1 MSEDNKTEV
10 NNIKTKRKLLKP
22 VHIFIILIAVI
33 GTSFAYF
40 LASGTINLGNITTS
54 NIAMAFS
61 SGENAIIANGIPLYD
76 EEVETDAAYLIFS
89 VKNTGTNTMYT
100 NLYLENITMSS
111 EIFKSED
118 FKWSLEEGSGI
129 TEYEFVTNVR
139 EVSSGNFLNI
149 DETDSSNKKIHM
161 ARSIIIDG
169 GATKYFKVRV
179 WLSETGLDQTEFIKQ
194 SINLKVGAT
203 GYTEGDKILASNTLT
218 LTNTIPNA
226 VLRNVR
232 MYGNSVQDGTP
243 TPDAPI
249 EIESVGDNVNILENK
264 NTSGTINGV
273 TFTKN
278 ADGSITMNG
287 TNTGTNNIIYP
298 INTDVGYAARDIA
311 LKAGTYTLSHRAN
324 LPSGIYVQAHYVD
337 GGTTLYRTSTNSNG
351 ISFTISEDA
360 IAGVYIR
367 FDVGVTADNI
377 TIYPQLEKGST
388 VTSYV
393 PYGKYKIPVVAT
405 SKNTFDEKFRIGS
418 VSGTDTTRLYSTQI
432 LKIKAGETYTV
443 STNLDT
449 NTYNYAV
456 HTLKS
461 APPTGWDNIIVD
473 STWLT
478 NKTYTF
484 TTNVDCYI
492 GIYIRKK
499 DNSKISIDETADY
512 WFQIEKGSS
521 ATTYEPYAES
531 QTYNIYL
538 NEPLRAIGSYRDY
551 IDFDSG
557 KVVRSVGKYVIDEN
571 TTWSEMQL
579 GVVNSNY
586 IYAYSTVLDKLAINN
601 KLSILSI
608 SNKTSEHQGMW
619 RESNYKNE
627 SQDVSFQTYGKLRLA
642 ILANRLENIN
652 KTSLSNWLKDNN
664 IEVHYVLATQTEE
677 TIDLSSIKTLGN
689 TTYII
694 VNTKI
699 KPTLQGVY

>member
-1 MSEDNKTEV
+1 MIRINKNGFTLIELLATIVVLAIVLVITVPTVLNSMSSVRQDALKASADSSSKYYREQLGMLEIGMRQED
-10 NNIKTKRKLLKP
+10 
-22 VHIFIILIAVI
+22 FIIDAKLDDNGRIISRLERCITKEEAKILGLNTKDYSINQACTGKETLSNECNNLTNYSTVRWNSNKEAI
-33 GTSFAYF
+33 VKLVGELNGKFTKGNKRLVAI
-40 LASGTINLGNITTS
+40 SGTQSSGDLNEFEETENPVLTGTTS
-54 NIAMAFS
+54 
-61 SGENAIIANGIPLYD
+61 G
-76 EEVETDAAYLIFS
+76 S
-89 VKNTGTNTMYT
+89 V
-100 NLYLENITMSS
+100 I
-111 EIFKSED
+111 
-118 FKWSLEEGSGI
+118 
-129 TEYEFVTNVR
+129 R
-139 EVSSGNFLNI
+139 
-149 DETDSSNKKIHM
+149 
-161 ARSIIIDG
+161 
-169 GATKYFKVRV
+169 
-179 WLSETGLDQTEFIKQ
+179 
-194 SINLKVGAT
+194 NLK
-203 GYTEGDKILASNTLT
+203 
-218 LTNTIPNA
+218 
-226 VLRNVR
+226 
-232 MYGNSVQDGTP
+232 MYGNSIQSGIP

-249 EIESVGDNVNILENK
+249 DIESVGDNVNILENK